1 MGTDLSCLQ
10 HVPYFFEGNLKEEDE
25 VLQWLTHQKNED
37 TIENVN
43 KEILEKKIEDSEYLA
58 VFFCK
63 NRNKKVYFP
72 KLY

>member
-1 MGTDLSCLQ
+1 MGTDLSFLQ

-63 NRNKKVYFP
+63 NRNKKVYFT